1 MSHSKPQNGST
12 HRAGD
17 ESSEPIARS
26 RLHATGFSV
35 RRGDRPL
42 ISGLNLDLPGGHCLG
57 VIGPNGAGKSSL
69 LLALRGQLFS
79 EGGLSL
85 GERDPRRCRAD
96 EVARTVAVVPQ
107 RNEFA
112 FSMRVDEMI
121 LLGRAPYR
129 KPWQGWGEED
139 RRVAWH
145 WMERLGLQELASR
158 SVDQL
163 SGGERRRVFIAR
175 ALVQETPFLF
185 LDEPLAGLDPA
196 AAEEIVELLTSLR
209 QRQERTQVLVLHDVS
224 RVGRLCDQVLG
235 LGRGGIEF
243 TGVPGGDLQ
252 PDMLENLFRIPW
264 LEATSPGGQRSL
276 IPREREQR

>member
-1 MSHSKPQNGST
+1 MSHSKPQEASLHQPRDGT
-12 HRAGD
+12 P
-17 ESSEPIARS
+17 SSMQRS
-26 RLHATGFSV
+26 RLRTADFSV

-42 ISGLNLDLPGGHCLG
+42 FSGLNLDLPGGHCLG

-69 LLALRGQLFS
+69 LLALRGQLS
-79 EGGLSL
+79 SAGVLNL
-85 GERDPRRCRAD
+85 GAQDPRRCRAD

-121 LLGRAPYR
+121 LLGRSPYR
-129 KPWQGWGEED
+129 KPWQGWSEED
-139 RRVAWH
+139 RQVAWN

-196 AAEEIVELLTSLR
+196 AAEEIAELLTSLR
-209 QRQERTQVLVLHDVS
+209 HRQERTQVLVLHDVA

-235 LGRGGIEF
+235 LGRDGIEF
-243 TGVPGGDLQ
+243 TGVPGSDLQ
-252 PDMLENLFRIPW
+252 PDQLEVLFGISW
-264 LEATSPGGQRSL
+264 LEATSPGGERSL
-276 IPREREQR
+276 IPRGKEQ